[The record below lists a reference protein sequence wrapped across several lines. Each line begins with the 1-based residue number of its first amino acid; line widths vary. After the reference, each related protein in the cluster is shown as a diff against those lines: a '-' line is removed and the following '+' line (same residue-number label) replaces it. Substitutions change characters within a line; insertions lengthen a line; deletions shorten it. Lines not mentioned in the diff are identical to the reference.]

1 MAANRSAYHGLA
13 RAVIQVTVNAVTVD
27 RARQLEIDADADAAT
42 ATVQV
47 SGPVQDI
54 VVEGSASGLDGAR
67 LSIPVSSNLEDD
79 VLSVAQ
85 RSQQSD
91 LYLDPGDAQGQT
103 NGVEWLI

>member
-1 MAANRSAYHGLA
+1 M
-13 RAVIQVTVNAVTVD
+13 TVNAVTAD
-27 RARQLEIDADADAAT
+27 RARQLEIDADADAAI

-54 VVEGSASGLDGAR
+54 VVAASTPGLEGAR
-67 LSIPVSSNLEDD
+67 LSIPVSSNLVDD
-79 VLSVAQ
+79 VLSVAR

-91 LYLDPGDAQGQT
+91 LYLDPGDAQGHT